1 MGYLIILNNKY
12 SERTM
17 KNIDFDIKTII
28 LLEIDIDNMDLSSIL
43 FNTIDN
49 AIEAYLN
56 YSGK

>member
-17 KNIDFDIKTII
+17 KNIDFDIKAII
-28 LLEIDIDNMDLSSIL
+28 LLEIDIDNMDLSSIS

>member
-12 SERTM
+12 SERTV

-28 LLEIDIDNMDLSSIL
+28 LLEIDIDNIDLSSIL

>member
-17 KNIDFDIKTII
+17 KNIDFDIKAII
-28 LLEIDIDNMDLSSIL
+28 LLEIDIDNIDLSSIL

>member
-43 FNTIDN
+43 FNTIDD